1 MKRLVP
7 IFLLLAVA
15 WGQTS
20 TPPSAQSQSIPA
32 DQENVR
38 KAKALIDQMTQALGG
53 QAYLNVQD
61 SSQEGRTYSFH
72 HGQPNS
78 LGVLY
83 WRVSNIPDKDRN
95 DITLQRD

>member
-1 MKRLVP
+1 MIRLLP

-20 TPPSAQSQSIPA
+20 TPPSAQSQSLPA
-32 DQENVR
+32 DQESVR

-78 LGVLY
+78 LACFTGASANFPT
-83 WRVSNIPDKDRN
+83 RSESSSPRN
-95 DITLQRD
+95 AM